1 MATVVLNPKS
11 SLGAQLITGV
21 EAPLEDPWAEIRERW
36 EMSQNSCSLQALGF
50 AVADQGTIVRSS
62 SQHSLTLYFTK
73 ETNVVYLQTNTG
85 ITKF

>member
-36 EMSQNSCSLQALGF
+36 EMS
-50 AVADQGTIVRSS
+50 
-62 SQHSLTLYFTK
+62 
-73 ETNVVYLQTNTG
+73 
-85 ITKF
+85 